1 MATRKKTAK
10 ATAAKKN
17 GDTKEIGVL
26 RRPFL
31 ISVGAFALAE
41 EQASSMIDSLI
52 ERGEKA
58 RKAGEKYMKKL
69 NKNVSKVQEDE
80 KLEEESTVRRGSV
93 RTRAR
98 MAEHSDAQGDREAQQ
113 ESRRIDEEGRLI
125 QDGYERLCSPF
136 QSLRK

>member
-17 GDTKEIGVL
+17 GGTKEIGVL

-41 EQASSMIDSLI
+41 EQASGMIDSLI

-58 RKAGEKYMKKL
+58 RKAGEKYVKKL
-69 NKNVSKVQEDE
+69 NKNTSKASKKTKSSKKQSGSGEDMFGRALRWLNIPTRKEIE
-80 KLEEESTVRRGSV
+80 KLNKKV
-93 RTRAR
+93 
-98 MAEHSDAQGDREAQQ
+98 DALMKKVA
-113 ESRRIDEEGRLI
+113 
-125 QDGYERLCSPF
+125 
-136 QSLRK
+136 